1 MLISFSRWQSILKME
16 MTVSCSEWFRFDKIG
31 EIWKKI
37 FFREKYAA
45 FKKVLNIHKIRNL
58 PSYKTIQNQ
67 PIKNYS
73 KNQLFLNFIQTK
85 RELRT

>member
-16 MTVSCSEWFRFDKIG
+16 MTVSFRFDKIG

-37 FFREKYAA
+37 FFREKYTA

>member
-1 MLISFSRWQSILKME
+1 ME
-16 MTVSCSEWFRFDKIG
+16 MTVLCSEWFRFDKIG

-37 FFREKYAA
+37 FFREKYVALE
-45 FKKVLNIHKIRNL
+45 KVLNIHKIHNL
-58 PSYKTIQNQ
+58 PSYKTIRNQ
-67 PIKNYS
+67 PIKNCS